1 MIDEL
6 VKAANAIDAAGIK
19 APDWHP
25 KFKTLPKVTAKV
37 PCVRIWLKSDGRIDD
52 IESMPPENVANLRKY
67 EPDAGKSL
75 PGFNVYPLY
84 RIVKD
89 KEEAKKA
96 AKDLAASMK
105 KDDFSWEGHLA
116 CGEDFWDRTRSVLDQ
131 LKKRVL
137 PGLKVICEKR
147 LHPDE
152 TLSKF
157 FNTFDKLDIKQFK
170 NDYEEKAKAKVKN
183 GNLPQSLVCYFVDE
197 KKKEKEDAD
206 SNVPIP
212 KISVFLDVRD
222 YKDYPL
228 AHERTMARLNELLLN
243 TPRSESFKVLSCRND
258 SGDAYGLDTDDVN
271 DKFAQVTLPILGV
284 VTLRSQVTAV
294 PAQARYGLCESQT
307 FLVGSESRKRTKR
320 ALDWLASSERAGT
333 TNGQAGD
340 GEMLF
345 AYPAKLPKDS
355 IPQLTLMLGAQRD
368 DVLAEQKFEKLTQ
381 SVIEQLKGTGENAK
395 SNELEIFSL
404 RKMDKARTKVVY
416 YRNITVE
423 TLEAA
428 SRAWH
433 AGFLNIPELNIRE
446 WSEAR
451 NEKGRPFTVLV
462 EPQTLYPLKLHSI
475 LNTVWT
481 LDKDGAKQS
490 KVKIFEPSIGLSVL
504 LDSPDTSMLAYVA
517 ERFLRHA
524 QTYFVALC
532 RAKGRNEIANLPAKN
547 AYPGLLGLL
556 LYKLGKVKETYM
568 NESAYQLGR
577 FLRVADEIHRLYC
590 EIVRKK
596 DIPPELC
603 GSSLLTS
610 MLEAPART
618 LDQLALRSSPYVK
631 WARAFHDHEKAGLVH
646 YWMRQW
652 SQIADS
658 LHKIEWP
665 SRPTSEE
672 RAQVFLGYLSSFQK
686 SETTSTESIEG
697 EQK

>member
-6 VKAANAIDAAGIK
+6 VKTAKAMDDAGIK
-19 APDWHP
+19 AQDWHP
-25 KFKTLPKVTAKV
+25 KLKTLPKVTAKF

-52 IESMPPENVANLRKY
+52 IESLPPENVTNLRKY

-75 PGFNVYPLY
+75 PGFNVCPLY

-96 AKDLAASMK
+96 AKELDASMK
-105 KDDFSWEGHLA
+105 KDDFSWDCHLA
-116 CGEDFWDRTRSVLDQ
+116 HGEDFWGRTRSVLDQ
-131 LKKRVL
+131 ISKRVL

-147 LHPDE
+147 LSPDE

-157 FNTFDKLDIKQFK
+157 FDTFDKLDIEQFK
-170 NDYEEKAKAKVKN
+170 KDYEEKAKAKVKN

-197 KKKEKEDAD
+197 EKKEKEDAD

-228 AHERTMARLNELLLN
+228 AHERTMARLNELLLSA
-243 TPRSESFKVLSCRND
+243 PRSESNKFLPCKDD
-258 SGDAYGLDTDDVN
+258 SGDAYGLDTDEVN

-284 VTLRSQVTAV
+284 VTLRSQVTTV

-320 ALDWLASSERAGT
+320 ALDWLASSERAGM

-340 GEMLF
+340 GELLF
-345 AYPAKLPKDS
+345 AYPTVLPKDS
-355 IPQLTLMLGAQRD
+355 MPQLTLMLGAQRD
-368 DVLAEQKFEKLTQ
+368 DVLAEQKFEKLAQ
-381 SVIEQLKGTGENAK
+381 SVIGQLKGTGKTEI
-395 SNELEIFSL
+395 SSELEIFSL

-416 YRNITVE
+416 SRNITVA
-423 TLEAA
+423 TLEAS

-433 AGFLNIPELNIRE
+433 EGFLNIPNLDIRA
-446 WSEAR
+446 WSETK
-451 NEKGRPFTVLV
+451 NDKGKSFTVPV
-462 EPQTLYPLKLHSI
+462 EMQTLYPLKLHKI

-481 LDKDGAKQS
+481 LDKEGTKQS
-490 KVKIFEPSIGLSVL
+490 KVKIFEPAIGLSVL
-504 LDSPDTSMLAYVA
+504 LDSPDVSSVAHVA
-517 ERFLRHA
+517 ERFLSHA

-532 RAKGRNEIANLPAKN
+532 RAKGRNEIANLPEKN
-547 AYPGLLGLL
+547 VYPGLLGLL
-556 LYKLGKVKETYM
+556 LYKLGTVKETYM

-631 WARAFHDHEKAGLVH
+631 WARAFHDHDKAGLVH
-646 YWMRQW
+646 YWMHQW
-652 SQIADS
+652 SQIADT
-658 LHKIEWP
+658 LHVIKWP
-665 SRPTSEE
+665 ARPTPEE

-686 SETTSTESIEG
+686 SGSTSTESIEG
-697 EQK
+697 EHK